1 MLLTLPKWAAVGPAR
16 AVARPRTLPAV
27 GVRVRADSGER
38 LAADPDRFAL
48 QVLAPDHLPGA
59 LAAMRLF
66 RVDVVGLSG
75 KGNRPSTDTGRAP
88 TARDRAE
95 VSQVVP
101 APAGPLLLVE
111 HLDAAPEELA
121 RVPGLLAR
129 RLEDAGVGDATVV
142 VPDLGGRL
150 DVLDRT
156 PGCVVLRLF
165 PMPADGAAIPP
176 DWLDVA
182 VDWIAGDL
190 ADHDPVVARILAVE
204 QEVPAPAAATLL
216 HECGVARAWCDLVNG
231 DPADRLRTVSLTYGR
246 LPHLALAAGGPGL
259 DAAGLLARFE
269 LLQDVARELAADV
282 AYACLDIEPTFEGLG
297 LGLPVDGWRARGGA
311 APNRVAAVVGDLV
324 VPDAFP
330 WQVLGPG
337 HLARFAAGGVGPPPH
352 EQLGDG
358 RVEVALGEPAD
369 WLPRSSTRL
378 EVQEDALGWLTPLL
392 VDDDELAELEA
403 SRPLPTARRPF
414 HGGSRAP
421 ASPTA
426 AAAPPPEPQ
435 GLPDLDAVVLRSGPS
450 SRRSIRLSP
459 LELAA
464 WFAHEPHSDHPASV
478 SPVLATFVRWWAG
491 GLEGDDLQRLKP
503 LVPCI
508 VDTAGDAEADRARR
522 WLAVDWLVRRQ
533 AAGWLRLAGLGEAAE
548 RLAAAGPLTDER
560 ELATAIEVLG
570 GAITLAGRRFDITTS
585 LVGGEHDHHHD
596 DPDEA
601 LAWETWEA
609 VTEPTAWVAASEAA
623 THGAPGEVAY
633 ATDLRVI
640 ECSRDPKVRDALEA
654 AGVTVG
660 STAWKT
666 AVHALADEIWERA
679 WRAADRAAREASGL
693 TIRVEMGRV
702 AKTTLA
708 RPGWAGVSQ
717 REELPEVALEQ
728 AEAAA
733 RDTLMRAALRAG
745 DPDHGSDLPWDA
757 ARNAARSSP
766 GGATWSVVIDES
778 RRAVGEA
785 AWAQSMADAGVVVD
799 ELLHDAPDV
808 LARAVTAAIAREA
821 SSAAARGVAYRA
833 AAVAR
838 AHGAD
843 DQGAE
848 EAARQ
853 SLAGCA
859 AELQAS
865 AFELLDQLITT
876 KS

>member
-1 MLLTLPKWAAVGPAR
+1 M
-16 AVARPRTLPAV
+16 
-27 GVRVRADSGER
+27 RADSGDR
-38 LAADPDRFAL
+38 LAADRDRFVL

-101 APAGPLLLVE
+101 APGGPLVLVE
-111 HLDAAPEELA
+111 HLDAAPEELD

-129 RLEDAGVGDATVV
+129 RLEDAGVTEATVV

-165 PMPADGAAIPP
+165 PMPAEGAAVPP

-182 VDWIAGDL
+182 LEWIVGDL
-190 ADHDPVVARILAVE
+190 GADDPVVARILGVE

-231 DPADRLRTVSLTYGR
+231 DPADRLRTVSLTFGR

-259 DAAGLLARFE
+259 DAAGLVARFE

-282 AYACLDIEPTFEGLG
+282 AYACLDIEPTFEGLA

-311 APNRVAAVVGDLV
+311 APNRVAALVGDLV

-337 HLARFAAGGVGPPPH
+337 HLARFDAAGVEPPPH

-358 RVEVALGEPAD
+358 RVEVSLGEPAE
-369 WLPRSSTRL
+369 WLPRSSTR
-378 EVQEDALGWLTPLL
+378 VDAQEDALSWLTPVL
-392 VDDDELAELEA
+392 VDADELGELEA

-414 HGGSRAP
+414 HGGARPS
-421 ASPTA
+421 ASASA
-426 AAAPPPEPQ
+426 AAAPAPEPQ
-435 GLPDLDAVVLRSGPS
+435 GLPDIDAVVLRPGPS
-450 SRRSIRLSP
+450 PRRSSRLSP

-478 SPVLATFVRWWAG
+478 SPVLAAFVRWWAA

-503 LVPCI
+503 LVQCM
-508 VDTAGDAEADRARR
+508 VDTAGDPDADRARR
-522 WLAVDWLVRRQ
+522 WVALDWLVRRQ
-533 AAGWLRLAGLGEAAE
+533 ATGWLRLAGMGEAAE
-548 RLAAAGPLTDER
+548 RLTAVGPLTEER
-560 ELATAIEVLG
+560 ELATALDVLG
-570 GAITLAGRRFDITTS
+570 GAITLAGRRLEITTS
-585 LVGGEHDHHHD
+585 LVGGDHPDGDLHDE
-596 DPDEA
+596 PDEA

-640 ECSRDPKVRDALEA
+640 ECSRDPRARDTLEA
-654 AGVTVG
+654 SGATVA

-666 AVHALADEIWERA
+666 ALHALADEVWERA

-708 RPGWAGVSQ
+708 RPGWAGASQ

-745 DPDHGSDLPWDA
+745 DPDHEGDNPWDA

-799 ELLHDAPDV
+799 DLLSDAPDV
-808 LARAVTAAIAREA
+808 IARAVTAAVAREA
-821 SSAAARGVAYRA
+821 CSAAARGVAYRA

-853 SLAGCA
+853 SLAACT
-859 AELQAS
+859 AELQVS
-865 AFELLDQLITT
+865 AFELLDHLITA
-876 KS
+876 KP